1 MDIRIPVS
9 PTRFLIVHYHIFKNG
24 GSTVASILERE
35 FRNTFATVHGPDDVS
50 VLDQASLVD
59 LLSGNA
65 QIQAVSSHHLRY
77 PKPVLPNTVI
87 FDCCFLRNPL
97 DRLQSVYSYF
107 QKIDADDPLCRLARQ
122 EHARSFFKK
131 LIDSAPHL
139 VSNVQVMMLAQG
151 GAFTRP
157 ADTPDVEVAADV
169 VGKMAIPGL
178 VEKFDE
184 SLVAAE
190 YFLKPAFPR
199 LRLDYLP
206 QNVSRPLGASPSDRQ
221 EWLKH
226 SWGSDLYATLMQLN
240 QCDLE
245 LCRRA
250 ECEIARRLG
259 LVPAAE
265 QRLAEFRAR
274 CPQGQVATA
283 YPRVHAVHLAAS

>member
-1 MDIRIPVS
+1 MDIRLAVPS
-9 PTRFLIVHYHIFKNG
+9 TRFLIVHYHIFKNG
-24 GSTVASILERE
+24 GSTIASILERE
-35 FRNTFATVHGPDDVS
+35 FQGGFATVHGPDDVS
-50 VLDQASLVD
+50 VLDHTSLADFVADHAVVQA
-59 LLSGNA
+59 
-65 QIQAVSSHHLRY
+65 ISSHHLRY
-77 PKPVLPNTVI
+77 PKPVLPNTII

-107 QKIDADDPLCRLARQ
+107 QRIGSSDALSRLARQ
-122 EHARSFFKK
+122 EQARPFFKK

-157 ADTPDVEVAADV
+157 ADTPDVDVASDV
-169 VGKMAIPGL
+169 VAKMAIPGV
-178 VEKFDE
+178 VEKFDQ

-199 LRLDYLP
+199 LRLDYLA
-206 QNVSRPLGASPSDRQ
+206 QNVSRPLGTSSVDRQ

-226 SWGSDLYATLMQLN
+226 SWGSDLYATLTQLN

-250 ECEIARRLG
+250 EREITRRLS

-265 QRLAEFRAR
+265 QRLSEFRAR
-274 CPQGQVATA
+274 CPKGQVDTA
-283 YPRVHAVHLAAS
+283 YPRVHIA

>member
-9 PTRFLIVHYHIFKNG
+9 PTRFVIVHYHIFKNG

-35 FRNTFATVHGPDDVS
+35 FRNAFATVHGPDDVS
-50 VLDQASLVD
+50 VLDDAHLAKFVADHTSVQA
-59 LLSGNA
+59 
-65 QIQAVSSHHLRY
+65 ISSHHIRY
-77 PKPVLPNTVI
+77 PKPVLSNTVI
-87 FDCCFLRNPL
+87 FDWCFLRHPL

-107 QKIDADDPLCRLARQ
+107 QRIDSDDALCRLARQ
-122 EHARSFFKK
+122 ESSRAFFKK
-131 LIDSAPHL
+131 LIESAPHL
-139 VSNVQVMMLAQG
+139 VSNVQVTFLANG

-157 ADTPDVEVAADV
+157 ANTADVDLAADIFA
-169 VGKMAIPGL
+169 KMAIPGL

-199 LRLDYLP
+199 LKLDYSP
-206 QNVSRPLGASPSDRQ
+206 KNVSRPIGPGAADRQ
-221 EWLKH
+221 EWLRH
-226 SWGSDLYATLMQLN
+226 SWGSDLYTTLVELN

-250 ECEIARRLG
+250 EAEVARRLK

-265 QRLAEFRAR
+265 QRLADFRSR
-274 CPQGQVATA
+274 CPHSRVAAA
-283 YPRVHAVHLAAS
+283 YPRVHIA

>member
-9 PTRFLIVHYHIFKNG
+9 PTRFVIVHYHIFKNG

-35 FRNTFATVHGPDDVS
+35 FRHGYATVHGPDDVL
-50 VLDQASLVD
+50 VLDESHLAGFVADHAGVQA
-59 LLSGNA
+59 
-65 QIQAVSSHHLRY
+65 ISSHHIRY

-87 FDCCFLRNPL
+87 FDWCFLRNPL

-107 QKIDADDPLCRLARQ
+107 QRIDSPDPLCRLARQ
-122 EHARSFFKK
+122 EHSRVFFKR

-139 VSNVQVMMLAQG
+139 VSNVQVTFLANG

-157 ADTPDVEVAADV
+157 ADSADVEIAA
-169 VGKMAIPGL
+169 GILAKMAIPGL
-178 VEKFDE
+178 IEKFDE

-199 LRLDYLP
+199 LRLDYSP
-206 QNVSRPLGASPSDRQ
+206 QNVSRPLVKSSADRQ
-221 EWLKH
+221 EWLRH
-226 SWGSDLYATLMQLN
+226 SWGSDLYATLVQLN

-250 ECEIARRLG
+250 EAEIARRLD

-265 QRLAEFRAR
+265 QRLADFRLR
-274 CPQGQVATA
+274 CPQPRTA
-283 YPRVHAVHLAAS
+283 AAYARVNIA

>member
-1 MDIRIPVS
+1 MDIRLPVP

-24 GSTVASILERE
+24 GSTIASILERE
-35 FRNTFATVHGPDDVS
+35 FENAFATVHGPDDVS
-50 VLDQASLVD
+50 VLDHTCLADFV
-59 LLSGNA
+59 SGNTEVRA
-65 QIQAVSSHHLRY
+65 ISSHHLRY

-107 QKIDADDPLCRLARQ
+107 QRIDSDDPLCRLARQ
-122 EHARSFFKK
+122 EHPRTFFKR

-139 VSNVQVMMLAQG
+139 VSNVQVTLLALG

-157 ADTPDVEVAADV
+157 ADIPDVDTAADI

-178 VEKFDE
+178 VENFDE
-184 SLVAAE
+184 SLVSAE

-199 LRLDYLP
+199 LRLDYRP
-206 QNVSRPLGASPSDRQ
+206 QNVSRPLGASSKDRQ
-221 EWLKH
+221 EWLRH

-250 ECEIARRLG
+250 EREVARRLS
-259 LVPAAE
+259 LVPGAE
-265 QRLAEFRAR
+265 HRLAEFRAR
-274 CPQGQVATA
+274 CPEGQVNTPYRREHIA
-283 YPRVHAVHLAAS
+283 

>member
-1 MDIRIPVS
+1 VDQTSLADFVS
-9 PTRFLIVHYHIFKNG
+9 SHAAV
-24 GSTVASILERE
+24 
-35 FRNTFATVHGPDDVS
+35 
-50 VLDQASLVD
+50 QA
-59 LLSGNA
+59 
-65 QIQAVSSHHLRY
+65 ISSHHLRY
-77 PKPVLPNTVI
+77 PKPVVPNTVI
-87 FDCCFLRNPL
+87 FDCCFLRHPL

-107 QKIDADDPLCRLARQ
+107 QRIDSDDPLCRLARQ
-122 EHARSFFKK
+122 EHSRTFFRK
-131 LIDSAPHL
+131 LMDSAPHL
-139 VSNVQVMMLAQG
+139 VSNVQVTMLALG

-157 ADTPDVEVAADV
+157 AGTPDMEAAAEI

-206 QNVSRPLGASPSDRQ
+206 QNVTRPLGASPLDRQ

-226 SWGSDLYATLMQLN
+226 SWGSDLYAALSNLN

-245 LCRRA
+245 LWRRT
-250 ECEIARRLG
+250 EREIGRRLD
-259 LVPAAE
+259 LVPDVE

-274 CPQGQVATA
+274 CPQRHVETA
-283 YPRVHAVHLAAS
+283 FPRVHIA

>member
-1 MDIRIPVS
+1 MDIRLPVS

-24 GSTVASILERE
+24 GSTIASILERE
-35 FRNTFATVHGPDDVS
+35 FASDFATVHGPDDVS
-50 VLDQASLVD
+50 VLDQTSLADFVAD
-59 LLSGNA
+59 HSA
-65 QIQAVSSHHLRY
+65 IQAISSHHLRY
-77 PKPVLPNTVI
+77 PKPILPNTVI

-107 QKIDADDPLCRLARQ
+107 QRIDSADPLCRLARQ

-157 ADTPDVEVAADV
+157 ADTPDVDVAAEV
-169 VGKMAIPGL
+169 VGKMAIPGV

-199 LRLDYLP
+199 LRLDYCP
-206 QNVSRPLGASPSDRQ
+206 QNVSRPLGASAADRQ

-226 SWGSDLYATLMQLN
+226 SWGSEMYATLVQLN

-250 ECEIARRLG
+250 EREIERRLN

-265 QRLAEFRAR
+265 QRFADFRAR
-274 CPQGQVATA
+274 CAQGQVAAA
-283 YPRVHAVHLAAS
+283 YSRVHIA

>member
-1 MDIRIPVS
+1 MDIRLAVS

-24 GSTVASILERE
+24 GSTIASILERE
-35 FRNTFATVHGPDDVS
+35 FASHFATVHGPDDVS
-50 VLDQASLVD
+50 VLDQASLADFVA
-59 LLSGNA
+59 GHTA
-65 QIQAVSSHHLRY
+65 VQAISSHHLRY
-77 PKPVLPNTVI
+77 PKPILPNTVI

-97 DRLQSVYSYF
+97 DRLQSLYSYF
-107 QKIDADDPLCRLARQ
+107 QRIDSEDPLCFLARQ
-122 EHARSFFKK
+122 DHPRSFFKK
-131 LIDSAPHL
+131 LMDNAPHL
-139 VSNVQVMMLAQG
+139 VSNVQVTMLAQG

-157 ADTPDVEVAADV
+157 ADSPDVDVAADV

-199 LRLDYLP
+199 LKLDYRP
-206 QNVSRPLGASPSDRQ
+206 QNVSRPGGASPADRQ

-226 SWGSDLYATLMQLN
+226 SWGADLYAMLERLN

-245 LCRRA
+245 LWRRA
-250 ECEIARRLG
+250 EREVARRLD

-274 CPQGQVATA
+274 CPKRQVATA
-283 YPRVHAVHLAAS
+283 YPRVHIA

>member
-1 MDIRIPVS
+1 MDIRLPVS

-24 GSTVASILERE
+24 GSTIASILERE
-35 FRNTFATVHGPDDVS
+35 FPKSFATVHGPDDVS
-50 VLDQASLVD
+50 VLDHARLAEFVSD
-59 LLSGNA
+59 HA
-65 QIQAVSSHHLRY
+65 AIQAISSHHIRY
-77 PKPVLPNTVI
+77 PKPVLPNTII

-97 DRLQSVYSYF
+97 DRLQSVYSYL
-107 QKIDADDPLCRLARQ
+107 QRINSDDPLSRLAHQ
-122 EHARSFFKK
+122 ENARSFFTK

-139 VSNVQVMMLAQG
+139 ISNVQVMMLAQG

-157 ADTPDVEVAADV
+157 ADTPDVEAASDA

-206 QNVSRPLGASPSDRQ
+206 QNVSRPLGKTSFDRQ

-226 SWGSDLYATLMQLN
+226 SWGSDLYATLTHLN

-245 LCRRA
+245 LCRRV
-250 ECEIARRLG
+250 EREVTRRLG

-265 QRLAEFRAR
+265 QRLAEFRGR
-274 CPQGQVATA
+274 CPKGQVDTA
-283 YPRVHAVHLAAS
+283 YPRVHMA

>member
-1 MDIRIPVS
+1 
-9 PTRFLIVHYHIFKNG
+9 
-24 GSTVASILERE
+24 
-35 FRNTFATVHGPDDVS
+35 
-50 VLDQASLVD
+50 
-59 LLSGNA
+59 
-65 QIQAVSSHHLRY
+65 
-77 PKPVLPNTVI
+77 
-87 FDCCFLRNPL
+87 
-97 DRLQSVYSYF
+97 
-107 QKIDADDPLCRLARQ
+107 
-122 EHARSFFKK
+122 
-131 LIDSAPHL
+131 

-157 ADTPDVEVAADV
+157 ADTPDVEAAADV

-199 LRLDYLP
+199 LKLDYRP
-206 QNVSRPLGASPSDRQ
+206 QNVSRPLGASAVDRQ
-221 EWLKH
+221 EWLRH
-226 SWGSDLYATLMQLN
+226 SWGSDLYATLVQLN

-250 ECEIARRLG
+250 EREITRRLG

-274 CPQGQVATA
+274 CPHGHVATG
-283 YPRVHAVHLAAS
+283 YPREHIA